1 MRLGLILGEGLGRA
15 KIKGTRCTD
24 EVSAYASR
32 LDPTPVWMA
41 NLVNGLENASQGV
54 ANPSMHDAFAIAW

>member
-1 MRLGLILGEGLGRA
+1 MGLILGKGLGRA

-41 NLVNGLENASQGV
+41 NLDNELKNASQGV
-54 ANPSMHDAFAIAW
+54 ANPSMHDALVIAS